1 MMDFR
6 CFGSWQGGIYW
17 VGKGKR
23 ISLLLLPQW
32 FSTRDNFAL
41 SADIWLCLET
51 FLAVTIWVGVLG
63 IRDEVEMLLK
73 YTGEFPSPP

>member
-1 MMDFR
+1 
-6 CFGSWQGGIYW
+6 